1 MDVDDYVFEVLM
13 RDLVGH
19 DKRPSAFLVYLHLW
33 SRTLGQRRKTAEL
46 SHRAMAEA
54 TGLSK
59 RAVQE
64 AVRRLLR
71 RRLIRSTQSSP
82 TATPVY
88 SVARPWKRS

>member
-1 MDVDDYVFEVLM
+1 MGVDDYVIDVLM

-46 SHRAMAEA
+46 SHRTIADA

-59 RAVQE
+59 RAVQD

-71 RRLIRSTQSSP
+71 RRLIQAVQSSP

-88 SVARPWKRS
+88 SVARPWRRS